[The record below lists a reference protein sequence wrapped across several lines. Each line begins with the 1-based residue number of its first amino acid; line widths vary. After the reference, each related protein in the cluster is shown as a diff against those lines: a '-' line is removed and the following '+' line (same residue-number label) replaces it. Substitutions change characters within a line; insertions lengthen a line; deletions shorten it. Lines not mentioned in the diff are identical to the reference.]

1 MTRDRVINEYFEWLY
16 NSVYDKRFLRGK
28 SYRKLFM
35 FLHNTEF
42 RYTIPMDENR
52 AIDGLNLR
60 CRFAQNGD
68 YGFITDSLD
77 GPCSVL
83 EMMIALAIKCEEHIM
98 DDPDI
103 GDRTGKWFW
112 DMIENLGLISMSDN
126 RFNKHFVSEQVSI
139 FLDRE
144 YEPNGKGG
152 LFTVET
158 CGYDL
163 RYVEIW
169 YQMCWY
175 LGSIL

>member
-16 NSVYDKRFLRGK
+16 NSVCDKKYLRGK
-28 SYRKLFM
+28 TYRKLFM

-52 AIDGLNLR
+52 AIDGLDLR

-68 YGFITDSLD
+68 YSFITDSLD

-83 EMMIALAIKCEEHIM
+83 EMMIALAIRCEERIM

-103 GDRTGKWFW
+103 GDRTCTWFW
-112 DMIENLGLISMSDN
+112 GMIDSLGLSLMSDS
-126 RFNKHFVSEQVSI
+126 RFDKRFVDERVSI

-144 YEPNGKGG
+144 YEPDGNGG
-152 LFTVET
+152 LFTVKN

-169 YQMCWY
+169 YQMCWH
-175 LGSIL
+175 LDSIL